1 MVCDKSFSSS
11 YMLLNHEEVG
21 VFDLVHMLCSH
32 AIEKR
37 NFVDC
42 PKGMTEENFKQR
54 WLLSMS
60 ALAQKMLKSI
70 KKPLAA
76 MGAGIEYWL
85 NLVSCNRNLSGLI
98 SNWIRG

>member
-1 MVCDKSFSSS
+1 
-11 YMLLNHEEVG
+11 MLLNHEEVG
-21 VFDLVHMLCSH
+21 VFDLVHMLRSH

-42 PKGMTEENFKQR
+42 PKGMTEENFKRR

-60 ALAQKMLKSI
+60 VLAQKMLKSI

-76 MGAGIEYWL
+76 MGSGIEYWL